1 MNKTLKVRFVQ
12 TVCLSLFFVLV
23 SGILRVQASSADIVI
38 SSDQDSYSKGDYVDI
53 YIDIE
58 AEVFPG
64 DFEGYLLY
72 PSELLEYVSGPE
84 LASGGEGVIKL
95 NDSVTSSSRNDR
107 RYSLRFKALGTG
119 EAKISFRD
127 TPELYEF
134 EEGYLMSVSVSEMTV
149 KIESSKSASA
159 DNSLAVLKISPGTL
173 APEFSKTVSV
183 YETTVKEDVEKL
195 IVSAA
200 ATDTNATVEVSGNQK
215 LEIGENRI
223 EIKVTAENGESKT
236 YVIKCIREGETQ
248 GSENNSG
255 DRQETGNSTGENPE
269 NPDNDQDSREN
280 QILKNGISAIEDGGK
295 TKLFINNEYELVTDT
310 TGIEIPEGY
319 KKTSMVIDVVSIP
332 VYFSEDAD
340 TYMLL
345 LLKNS
350 NGEISLYNYD
360 RTEKTIQ
367 KYLGKSTETTVKHVM
382 TDSIEALELA
392 NSYEKSLSTLTLIIA
407 VLSGI
412 SMALLIVVIRM
423 ALKSKG
429 DGNDL

>member
-95 NDSVTSSSRNDR
+95 NDSVTSSARNDR

-248 GSENNSG
+248 GSGNNSG

-269 NPDNDQDSREN
+269 NPDNDQNLQEN

-295 TKLFINNEYELVTDT
+295 TKLFLNNEYELVTDT

-319 KKTSMVIDVVSIP
+319 KKTSMVIDGVSIP

-345 LLKNS
+345 LLKNT

>member
-95 NDSVTSSSRNDR
+95 NDSVTSSSRIDR

-149 KIESSKSASA
+149 KIESSKSALA
-159 DNSLAVLKISPGTL
+159 DSSLAVLKISPGTL

-255 DRQETGNSTGENPE
+255 DRQETGNSTGEKPE
-269 NPDNDQDSREN
+269 NPDNDQNLQEN

-319 KKTSMVIDVVSIP
+319 KKTSMVIDGVSIP

-345 LLKNS
+345 LLKNT

>member
-72 PSELLEYVSGPE
+72 PSEMLEYVSGPE

-107 RYSLRFKALGTG
+107 RYSLRFRALGTG

-200 ATDTNATVEVSGNQK
+200 ATDTNATIEVSGNQK

-255 DRQETGNSTGENPE
+255 DRQETGNSTEEKPE

-295 TKLFINNEYELVTDT
+295 TKLYINNEYELVTDT

-319 KKTSMVIDVVSIP
+319 KKTSMVIDGVSIP

-345 LLKNS
+345 LLKNT

>member
-72 PSELLEYVSGPE
+72 PSEMLEYVSGPE

-149 KIESSKSASA
+149 KIESSKSASS
-159 DNSLAVLKISPGTL
+159 DNSLAVLKISPGIL

-236 YVIKCIREGETQ
+236 YVIKCIREGENQ

-269 NPDNDQDSREN
+269 NPDNDQNSQEN

-295 TKLFINNEYELVTDT
+295 TKLYINNEYELVTDT

-319 KKTSMVIDVVSIP
+319 KKTSMVIDGVSIP

-345 LLKNS
+345 LLKNT

>member
-38 SSDQDSYSKGDYVDI
+38 SSERDSYSKGDYVDI

-255 DRQETGNSTGENPE
+255 DRQETGNSTRENPE
-269 NPDNDQDSREN
+269 NPDNDQNLQEN

-319 KKTSMVIDVVSIP
+319 KKTSMVIDGVSIP

-392 NSYEKSLSTLTLIIA
+392 NSYEKSLNTLTLIIA

>member
-95 NDSVTSSSRNDR
+95 NDSVTSSARNDR

-119 EAKISFRD
+119 KAKISFRD

-149 KIESSKSASA
+149 KIESSKSASS

-236 YVIKCIREGETQ
+236 YVIKCIREGETI

-319 KKTSMVIDVVSIP
+319 KKTSMVIDGVSIP

-345 LLKNS
+345 LLKNT

>member
-72 PSELLEYVSGPE
+72 PSEMLEYVSGPE